1 LLQQDESLPVLL
13 KNYFLSAYG
22 EGWALYAEQVGGELG
37 GYEGIEKA
45 GALQSWLFRAA
56 RLVVDTGMHDRR
68 WSREQATDY
77 FVSTVGLTRARSLS
91 EMNRYCVSPG
101 QACSYKI
108 GHNQWVRLRR
118 RAQAELGDRFDLRQF
133 HEVLKEGVL
142 PLDLLDK
149 RVAAWTARARA
160 G

>member
-1 LLQQDESLPVLL
+1 V
-13 KNYFLSAYG
+13 
-22 EGWALYAEQVGGELG
+22 AEELG

-56 RLVVDTGMHDRR
+56 RLVVDTGLNARK
-68 WSREQATDY
+68 WSVAQATDY
-77 FVSTVGLTRARSLS
+77 MVSNVGFTRARSQR
-91 EMNRYCVSPG
+91 EVERYCASPG

-108 GHNQWVRLRR
+108 GQNEWVRQRK
-118 RAQAELGDRFDLRQF
+118 RAEKALGRKFDVRQF
-133 HEVLKEGVL
+133 HDILREGIM

-149 RVAAWTARARA
+149 RVDAWIAKMKA